1 MTLGIQ
7 IRIITKK
14 KNTKRGTDI
23 LEQHWVYEILIYS
36 VSSTLDIFYTWPHN
50 ASLIPTINRS
60 MYEILDK

>member
-1 MTLGIQ
+1 MS
-7 IRIITKK
+7 
-14 KNTKRGTDI
+14 TDI